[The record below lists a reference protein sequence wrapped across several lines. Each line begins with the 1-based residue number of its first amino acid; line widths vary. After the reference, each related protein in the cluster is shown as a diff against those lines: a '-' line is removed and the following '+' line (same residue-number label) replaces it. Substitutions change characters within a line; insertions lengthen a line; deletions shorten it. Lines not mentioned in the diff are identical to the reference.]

1 MANIEIEERVKYC
14 LYVRKSTEQDE
25 KQALSIESQ
34 ITEMRELAQRE
45 GLYIVETKKES
56 HSAKAAG
63 MRPVFNELVLEIQS
77 GKFNGILTWAPDR
90 IARNAGDLGRVVDLF
105 DQKKLKEIRTYSQS
119 FKDTP
124 NEKFLL
130 MILGSQ
136 AKLENDQKGQNIKRG
151 MRARCKL
158 GFYPC
163 TAPTG
168 YLNDP
173 DQNMPG
179 NILIDPK
186 RAHVIKEVFEKVGN
200 ESWSGR
206 EVCHWL
212 DTVRKYRTSR
222 GKKIS
227 AGNMYR
233 ILRNTFYYGEFE
245 YPKGSNDWYTGVHEP
260 IITRELFDKVQEVLA
275 GRYVPKTE
283 SKEFAFTK
291 LMSCGE
297 CGSGIT
303 AEEKFKKLKDG
314 SVNRHVYYRCTKS
327 KDLKCKNKPINETK
341 LLEEL
346 INLIDSVKI
355 DELAIKE
362 KIVEELNRYNK
373 FRTSVMGSKKVK
385 VDVQDTDIRNY
396 MKYLL
401 QEGTILEKRE
411 LLSGLNEDIVMSNKK
426 LYLQGKLFI

>member
-1 MANIEIEERVKYC
+1 MTNIEIEERVKYC

-34 ITEMRELAQRE
+34 VNEMRELAQRE

-158 GFYPC
+158 GFFPC
-163 TAPTG
+163 VAPTG

-186 RAHVIKEVFEKVGN
+186 RAHVIREVFEKVGN
-200 ESWSGR
+200 DSWSGR
-206 EVCHWL
+206 ETCYWL
-212 DTVRKYRTSR
+212 DKVRKYRTSR

-291 LMSCGE
+291 LMSCGD
-297 CGSGIT
+297 CQSGIT

-327 KDLKCKNKPINETK
+327 KDLKCKNKPMNENK

-346 INLIDSVKI
+346 LNLIDQIKL

-362 KIVEELNRYNK
+362 KIVEELHRYNK

-385 VDVQDTDIRNY
+385 VDIQETDIRNY

-401 QEGTILEKRE
+401 QEGSILEKRE
-411 LLSGLNEDIVMSNKK
+411 LLSGLNEDIVMSKSK
-426 LYLQGKLFI
+426 LYLQGKLF